1 MKILKRAT
9 QYTTTTFYSPTS
21 RGYFK
26 KFSIGSK
33 SCFFSTSSEE
43 PELMHFMNYLDS
55 LKNFEKSGVPK
66 GAGTDSD
73 DGFDLGRMNRLMDR
87 LGNPHSKFKVR
98 SFCYFLFS
106 LLKISDALKL
116 LKLNIIEWSW
126 VQGSFFCCSL
136 SSKAGNFVVLF
147 WILCSQVAFVNAFCR
162 KHFQL
167 KGLYIEAPKKPFWR
181 RINFYS
187 YLLHSK
193 MLLSVKCFS

>member
-1 MKILKRAT
+1 MKLLKRAT

-43 PELMHFMNYLDS
+43 PELMNFMNYLDS

-98 SFCYFLFS
+98 SFCYFFFRP
-106 LLKISDALKL
+106 LKSQMH
-116 LKLNIIEWSW
+116 LN
-126 VQGSFFCCSL
+126 C
-136 SSKAGNFVVLF
+136 
-147 WILCSQVAFVNAFCR
+147 
-162 KHFQL
+162 
-167 KGLYIEAPKKPFWR
+167 
-181 RINFYS
+181 
-187 YLLHSK
+187 
-193 MLLSVKCFS
+193 